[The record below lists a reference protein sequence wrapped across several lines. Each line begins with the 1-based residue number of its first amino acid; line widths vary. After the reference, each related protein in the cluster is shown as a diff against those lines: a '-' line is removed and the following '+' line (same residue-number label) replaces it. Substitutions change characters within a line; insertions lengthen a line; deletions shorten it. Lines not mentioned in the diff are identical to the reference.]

1 MMTAIAILGLPW
13 LTRAS
18 EAARICMGG
27 DDIVPGDMICGCKH
41 LTSLGTRFGDC
52 DYFGVVRVAEHKVG
66 EGLE

>member
-1 MMTAIAILGLPW
+1 
-13 LTRAS
+13 
-18 EAARICMGG
+18 MGG